1 MKKAYTETQLTP
13 IDILHVQFK
22 RSMRGYSTG
31 QVDEFLHNAASTLE
45 TIARE
50 RADLR
55 DQVERLTSEV
65 NRCREIETT
74 MHNALVLAQK
84 TADELKA
91 NAHREADVILREAE
105 QRTALQTADAH
116 AELARLKAQITSL
129 REDRD
134 RFENEFR
141 SLIRSCSEWL
151 DRQSAKPAEPTGEE
165 S

>member
-1 MKKAYTETQLTP
+1 MDLTP

-22 RSMRGYSTG
+22 RGLRGYSPT
-31 QVDEFLHNAASTLE
+31 QVDDFLHSVAAKME
-45 TIARE
+45 DFARE

-55 DQVERLTSEV
+55 EQVERLGGEV

-74 MHNALVLAQK
+74 MHSALVLAQK

-91 NAHREADVILREAE
+91 NAHHEADLILREA
-105 QRTALQTADAH
+105 QQNSAQHVSDAH
-116 AELARLKAQITSL
+116 DELAELKSQIASL

-134 RFENEFR
+134 RFESEFR
-141 SLIRSCSEWL
+141 TLVRSCSEWL
-151 DRQSAKPAEPTGEE
+151 DRQSAKQVAPSGED

>member
-1 MKKAYTETQLTP
+1 MELTP

-22 RSMRGYSTG
+22 RGLRGYSTG

-45 TIARE
+45 TLARE

-55 DQVERLTSEV
+55 EQVERLTAEV

-105 QRTALQTADAH
+105 QKTAQQIAEAR
-116 AELARLKAQITSL
+116 AELSDLKAQIVSL

-151 DRQSAKPAEPTGEE
+151 DRQSARQSEPAGEG